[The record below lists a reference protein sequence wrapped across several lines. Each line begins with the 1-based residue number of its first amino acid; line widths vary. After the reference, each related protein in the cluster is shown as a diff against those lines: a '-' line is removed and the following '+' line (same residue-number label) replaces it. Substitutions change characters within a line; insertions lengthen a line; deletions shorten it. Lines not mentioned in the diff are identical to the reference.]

1 MCVRSHLEHVS
12 ADELVPEVAHQQT
25 AQLVLVT
32 WCDGMMIMMMV
43 IIMILVINYDDDEP
57 HLEVQ
62 QGDDVL
68 GAVVHVAHEALLDE
82 VHLVVHLV
90 PGPDVDLVVEGELL
104 LVSVDPVMTL
114 LMMTLVTVTPHLK
127 MPRTGFHCMTWLSL
141 AVPELSTTC
150 GSNLRRDRGI
160 VSVLTTR
167 YHHPSSMS

>member
-1 MCVRSHLEHVS
+1 
-12 ADELVPEVAHQQT
+12 
-25 AQLVLVT
+25 
-32 WCDGMMIMMMV
+32 MIMMMMIMV
-43 IIMILVINYDDDEP
+43 IMILVINYDDDSGEP

-68 GAVVHVAHEALLDE
+68 GAVVHVAHETLLDE
-82 VHLVVHLV
+82 VHLIVHLV

-104 LVSVDPVMTL
+104 LVSVDPVTTL

-160 VSVLTTR
+160 VSLLTTS
-167 YHHPSSMS
+167 YHHTSSMS

>member
-1 MCVRSHLEHVS
+1 
-12 ADELVPEVAHQQT
+12 
-25 AQLVLVT
+25 
-32 WCDGMMIMMMV
+32 MMIMMMMV

-68 GAVVHVAHEALLDE
+68 GAVVHVAHETLLDE

-104 LVSVDPVMTL
+104 LVSVDPVTTL
-114 LMMTLVTVTPHLK
+114 LMMTLTLVTVTPHLK

-160 VSVLTTR
+160 VSLLTTR

>member
-1 MCVRSHLEHVS
+1 
-12 ADELVPEVAHQQT
+12 
-25 AQLVLVT
+25 
-32 WCDGMMIMMMV
+32 MMIMMMMV
-43 IIMILVINYDDDEP
+43 IIMILVINYDDDDDDEP

-68 GAVVHVAHEALLDE
+68 GAVVHVAHETLLDE
-82 VHLVVHLV
+82 VHLIVHLV

-104 LVSVDPVMTL
+104 LVSVDPVTTL

-160 VSVLTTR
+160 VSLLTTR
-167 YHHPSSMS
+167 YHPSSIS

>member
-1 MCVRSHLEHVS
+1 MSLEHVS
-12 ADELVPEVAHQQT
+12 TDELVPEVAHQQT

-32 WCDGMMIMMMV
+32 WCDGMMMMMMMMMV
-43 IIMILVINYDDDEP
+43 IIMILVINYDDEP

-68 GAVVHVAHEALLDE
+68 GAVVHVAHETLLDE
-82 VHLVVHLV
+82 VHLIVHLV

-160 VSVLTTR
+160 VSLLTTS
-167 YHHPSSMS
+167 YHPSSMS